1 MMKNKYDILMY
12 VAAIFGGILGDYLC
26 AKKND
31 LGVVVAIICTMY
43 IIGHTVMLWDAA
55 MAKREREK
63 TAAKKELEEKRR
75 LELEEKEHKYNIAKN
90 ELFARNGEP
99 CKTIVISE
107 SRFDLFNINNE
118 LIVFD
123 KAKKLW
129 LCGYEISIVDI
140 NSFAIDDESVIQ
152 KGQVTAVTST
162 DTSSLASRSIAGALI
177 GGEAGAIIGGAT
189 AKKQTVL
196 KQENDKIIHDYA
208 LVVNI
213 RDINNPML
221 LIKIGRNKN
230 KAMEINALM
239 QVIMTM
245 K

>member
-1 MMKNKYDILMY
+1 MKNKYYILMY
-12 VAAIFGGILGDYLC
+12 VAAILGGVLGAYLC
-26 AKKND
+26 ARNSIWGFI
-31 LGVVVAIICTMY
+31 LAALCAMFIIERSVY
-43 IIGHTVMLWDAA
+43 SWDTA
-55 MAKREREK
+55 MAKREQK
-63 TAAKKELEEKRR
+63 KAAAKKELEEKRR

-129 LCGYEISIVDI
+129 LCGHEVSIDDI
-140 NSFAIDDESVIQ
+140 NSFVIDDESTIQ
-152 KGQVTAVTST
+152 KGQITAVTST
-162 DTSSLASRSIAGALI
+162 DTGSMAGRSI
-177 GGEAGAIIGGAT
+177 AGAIIGGAT

>member
-1 MMKNKYDILMY
+1 MKNKYYILMY
-12 VAAIFGGILGDYLC
+12 VAAILGGVLGAYLC
-26 AKKND
+26 ARNSIWGFI
-31 LGVVVAIICTMY
+31 LAALCAMFIIERSVY
-43 IIGHTVMLWDAA
+43 SWDTA
-55 MAKREREK
+55 MAKREQK
-63 TAAKKELEEKRR
+63 KAAAKKELEEKRR

-129 LCGYEISIVDI
+129 LCGYEVSIHDI
-140 NSFAIDDESVIQ
+140 NSFVIDDESTIQ
-152 KGQVTAVTST
+152 KGQITAVTST
-162 DTSSLASRSIAGALI
+162 DTGSMAGRSI
-177 GGEAGAIIGGAT
+177 AGAIIGGAT
-189 AKKQTVL
+189 AKKQTIL

>member
-1 MMKNKYDILMY
+1 MKNKYDILMY
-12 VAAIFGGILGDYLC
+12 VAAIFGGILGAYLC

-31 LGVVVAIICTMY
+31 LGVVVAIICSMY
-43 IIGHTVMLWDAA
+43 IMGHTVMLWDAA

-129 LCGYEISIVDI
+129 LCGHEISIDDI

>member
-1 MMKNKYDILMY
+1 MKNKYDILMY
-12 VAAIFGGILGDYLC
+12 VAAIFGGILGAYLC

-90 ELFARNGEP
+90 ELLARNGEP

-129 LCGYEISIVDI
+129 LCGYEVSIHDI
-140 NSFAIDDESVIQ
+140 NSFVIDDESTIQ
-152 KGQVTAVTST
+152 KGQITAVTST
-162 DTSSLASRSIAGALI
+162 DTGSMAGRSIAGALI

>member
-1 MMKNKYDILMY
+1 MKNKYDILMY
-12 VAAIFGGILGDYLC
+12 IAAILGGVLGAYLC

-31 LGVVVAIICTMY
+31 LGVVIAIICTMY

-55 MAKREREK
+55 RAKREREK
-63 TAAKKELEEKRR
+63 IAAKKKLEEKRR

-129 LCGYEISIVDI
+129 LCGHEISIDDI

-162 DTSSLASRSIAGALI
+162 DTSSLASRSVAGALI

-213 RDINNPML
+213 CDINNPML

>member
-1 MMKNKYDILMY
+1 MKNKYDFLMY
-12 VAAIFGGILGDYLC
+12 IAAILGGVLGAYLC

-31 LGVVVAIICTMY
+31 LGVVTAIICTMY

-55 MAKREREK
+55 RAKREREK
-63 TAAKKELEEKRR
+63 IAAKKKIEEKRR

-90 ELFARNGEP
+90 KLFARNGEP

-129 LCGYEISIVDI
+129 LCGHEISIDDI

-213 RDINNPML
+213 CDINNPML

>member
-1 MMKNKYDILMY
+1 MKNKYDILMY
-12 VAAIFGGILGDYLC
+12 IAAILGGVLGAYLC

-31 LGVVVAIICTMY
+31 LGVVIAIICTIY

-55 MAKREREK
+55 RAKREREK
-63 TAAKKELEEKRR
+63 IAAKKKLEEKRR

-129 LCGYEISIVDI
+129 LCGHEISIDDI

-213 RDINNPML
+213 CDINNPML

>member
-1 MMKNKYDILMY
+1 MKNKYDILMY
-12 VAAIFGGILGDYLC
+12 IAAILGGVLGAYLC

-31 LGVVVAIICTMY
+31 LGVVIAIICTMY

-55 MAKREREK
+55 RAKREREK
-63 TAAKKELEEKRR
+63 IAAKKKLEEKRR

-129 LCGYEISIVDI
+129 LCGHEISIDDI

-196 KQENDKIIHDYA
+196 KQENDKIILDYA

-213 RDINNPML
+213 CDINNPML